1 MLKNF
6 HAILRQLFDFFN
18 NSAVRTAGLEAVQA
32 LINESGKLIAPCSTR
47 WLSVD
52 RSVNRLKSCFKSVVI
67 SLQRESQERSDA
79 RALGLVSMT
88 CEFRFI
94 ATMLLL
100 CDTSLMFLI
109 CRNVSRL

>member
-52 RSVNRLKSCFKSVVI
+52 RSVNRLKSCFKSVFT
-67 SLQRESQERSDA
+67 ERVKNG
-79 RALGLVSMT
+79 LTLELLVS
-88 CEFRFI
+88 
-94 ATMLLL
+94 L
-100 CDTSLMFLI
+100 
-109 CRNVSRL
+109 V